1 MIFCIIGKSASGKDT
16 LYKNILEK
24 KDSRLVSVIPY
35 TTRPKRVDEKDGVN
49 YHFVTR
55 SFLAQ
60 LEASGNVIEKRSY
73 NTVRGEWVYFTARF
87 DVKKELNY
95 ILITTP
101 EGVRKIAE
109 FYGSDSVCT
118 VYMDIDDKTRLLRC
132 IDRESQQTSPNY
144 AEVCRRFIADSEDFS
159 PEIIDSVRN
168 LKRIDAA
175 ESEQECL
182 AQWLKIYDTAG
193 GNR

>member
-24 KDSRLVSVIPY
+24 KDSRLVPVIPY

-87 DVKKELNY
+87 DVKEELNY

-118 VYMDIDDKTRLLRC
+118 VYMDIDDKTRLMRC
-132 IDRESQQTSPNY
+132 IERESQQTSPNY

-159 PEIIDSVRN
+159 PGIIDSVRN

-182 AQWLKIYDTAG
+182 AQWLEIYDTAG

>member
-132 IDRESQQTSPNY
+132 IERESQQTSPNY
-144 AEVCRRFIADSEDFS
+144 AEVCRRFVADSEDFS
-159 PEIIDSVRN
+159 PEIIDSIRN

-175 ESEQECL
+175 ESEQGCL
-182 AQWLKIYDTAG
+182 AQWLEIYDTAG
-193 GNR
+193 GNK

>member
-132 IDRESQQTSPNY
+132 IERESQQTSPNY
-144 AEVCRRFIADSEDFS
+144 AEVCRRFVADSEDFS

-175 ESEQECL
+175 ESEQGCL
-182 AQWLKIYDTAG
+182 AQWLEIYDTAG